1 MGYILKI
8 CVKVTFVFESIKV
21 VLEICICYRFA
32 EKTQQVETQGFASF
46 RQGPVFFPFYLS
58 NALFFLNLDI

>member
-46 RQGPVFFPFYLS
+46 RQGPVFFPLLS
-58 NALFFLNLDI
+58 LQCPFFF